1 MAVLGFEANKFS
13 VPPKFYELARARRNR
28 ERRNVGDVAT
38 KLGGFRANFSH
49 VAQSYALAWDKF
61 FDKIP
66 TPTQTGD
73 SQSSR

>member
-1 MAVLGFEANKFS
+1 DAVMW
-13 VPPKFYELARARRNR
+13 RRNL
-28 ERRNVGDVAT
+28 VDFGC
-38 KLGGFRANFSH
+38 KLFIMF
-49 VAQSYALAWDKF
+49 AQSYALAWDKF